1 MLNFGNFEKTGLI
14 LQNKIIERLIYSS
27 ILFGIGYLTREN
39 FKLTFAALR
48 NNQMSGTIL
57 LSWMRGHNALSV
69 ARNES
74 YAAKSPNSVG

>member
-27 ILFGIGYLTREN
+27 ILFGIGDLPREN

-57 LSWMRGHNALSV
+57 LS
-69 ARNES
+69 
-74 YAAKSPNSVG
+74 